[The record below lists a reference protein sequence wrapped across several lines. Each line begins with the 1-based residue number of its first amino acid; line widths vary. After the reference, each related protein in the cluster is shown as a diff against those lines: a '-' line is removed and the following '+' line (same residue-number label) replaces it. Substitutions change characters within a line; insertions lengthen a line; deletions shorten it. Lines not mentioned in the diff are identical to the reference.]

1 LGFGICVLLSE
12 DSVTFLNAALL
23 GGMAAVAI
31 PIIIHLFHRSR
42 FKIVRWGAMH
52 LLESVLRK
60 NTRRLRLEQLIL
72 LLVRCSIPVALALV
86 MARPVLTGLEPLL
99 GSAKTSMV
107 VVLDNSYSMEAGG
120 LNRSNYLQAREAAR
134 QIVEGLVPGSEAA
147 VVQMAGGVSLLL
159 DEPTVDLDR
168 VRAELGKTR
177 SGYGSASVPESLDL
191 ARATLARMHE
201 THREVVVLSDFQK
214 VSWSE
219 SETSQRMNLADAI
232 RKGPVERKLTL
243 FRVGAEITDNV
254 SVESLDFSRMILGVG
269 QQLRVRATIRNH
281 GEGAYPD
288 LRVVLRVD
296 AKERSVALTSLD
308 PGQTAQVLFTHTFD
322 TSGSHVV
329 EVAADADPL
338 QADNSM
344 MASIPV
350 WDRVP
355 VLLVSGDSNPEP
367 LRGETD
373 FVEIALRPFGLARAE
388 LADLVTTKTVE
399 ARELD
404 ARLLAE
410 ARVVLLANVPQLA
423 EPQLRALEAFV
434 REGGGLLVFPGN
446 RINSSWYNT
455 ALHQDGKGLL
465 PLPVASLAGSLNQQG
480 THASVVGQHYEH
492 PALEMFND
500 PRNGNL
506 SDAQVWLWYRMREL
520 ADPALTVM
528 AKLDSGDPFLVEK
541 KVGEGRVIQAAVPC
555 DADWC
560 NLPMRPFF
568 LPLMQQVVTYLA
580 SKVHP
585 PRNVEVG
592 RPLVA
597 FLPVADAGKKAVL
610 TDPDGRAT
618 ELAVAA
624 RGARA
629 VVEFQKTRR
638 PGLYVLD
645 APGSNR
651 IHFVVNTDRKES
663 ELRRLTDE
671 QLEAVAKPMGAAVV
685 KSWNEYRALDQQR
698 RYGQEIWKALLA
710 ALIGLVLL
718 EVLLEQYFA
727 RRRT

>member
-1 LGFGICVLLSE
+1 M
-12 DSVTFLNAALL
+12 TFLNAALL
-23 GGMAAVAI
+23 GGLLAVAI
-31 PIIIHLFHRSR
+31 PVIIHLFHRSR

-72 LLVRCSIPVALALV
+72 LLVRCSIPVALALL
-86 MARPVLTGLEPLL
+86 MARPVITGLEPLL
-99 GSAKTSMV
+99 GDAKSSTV
-107 VVLDNSYSMEAGG
+107 ILLDNSYSMEAGG
-120 LNRSNYLQAREAAR
+120 INRSNYLQAREAAR
-134 QIVEGLVPGSEAA
+134 QIVEGLVPGSEVA
-147 VVQMAGGVSLLL
+147 VVQMAGGVSVLL
-159 DEPTVDLDR
+159 DEPTVDLER
-168 VRAELGKTR
+168 MRAELAKTR
-177 SGYGSASVPESLDL
+177 SGFGSASVPESLDR
-191 ARATLARMHE
+191 ARALVARMRE
-201 THREVVVLSDFQK
+201 THREVVVLSDFQQ

-219 SETSQRMNLADAI
+219 SETAQRMKMADAL
-232 RKGPVERKLTL
+232 RAGPVERKLTL
-243 FRVGAEITDNV
+243 FRVGSEITDNV

-269 QQLRVRATIRNH
+269 QQLRVRATLRNH
-281 GEGAYPD
+281 GEGSYPD

-296 AKERSVALTSLD
+296 GKERSVALSSLD
-308 PGQTAQVLFTHTFD
+308 PNATTQVLFTWTFD

-404 ARLLAE
+404 ARLLAD

-423 EPQLRALEAFV
+423 EPQLRALEGFV
-434 REGGGLLVFPGN
+434 KEGGGLLVFPGN

-455 ALHQDGKGLL
+455 TLHQDGKGLL

-480 THASVVGQHYEH
+480 THASIVSQHYEH

-506 SDAQVWLWYRMREL
+506 SDAQVWLWYRMREE
-520 ADPALTVM
+520 ASAARAAEAGLTVV
-528 AKLDSGDPFLVEK
+528 AKLDTGDPFLVEK
-541 KVGEGRVIQAAVPC
+541 KLGEGRVIQGAVPC
-555 DADWC
+555 DADWS
-560 NLPMRPFF
+560 NLPMRPFY
-568 LPLMQQVVTYLA
+568 LPLMQQLVTYLA
-580 SKVHP
+580 SRVYP

-597 FLPVADAGKKAVL
+597 FLPIGDSGKRAVM
-610 TDPDGRAT
+610 TDPDGRAHEVPIVT
-618 ELAVAA
+618 

-629 VVEFQKTRR
+629 LVEFPRTQR

-651 IHFVVNTDRKES
+651 IHFVVNTDRRES
-663 ELRRLTDE
+663 DLRRLADE
-671 QLEAVAKPMGAAVV
+671 QLDAVARPMGASVV
-685 KSWNEYRALDQQR
+685 RSWNEYRQLDQQR
-698 RYGQEIWKALLA
+698 RFGQEIWQPLLA
-710 ALIGLVLL
+710 ALIGLVLV

-727 RRRT
+727 GRKA

>member
-1 LGFGICVLLSE
+1 M
-12 DSVTFLNAALL
+12 TFLNAALL
-23 GGMAAVAI
+23 GGLLAVAI
-31 PIIIHLFHRSR
+31 PIVIHLFHRSR
-42 FKIVRWGAMH
+42 FKVVRWGAMH

-72 LLVRCSIPVALALV
+72 LLIRCSIPVALALL
-86 MARPVLTGLEPLL
+86 MARPVITGLEPLL
-99 GSAKTSMV
+99 GNAKSSTV
-107 VVLDNSYSMEAGG
+107 ILLDNSYSMEAGG

-134 QIVEGLVPGSEAA
+134 QVIENLVPGSEVA
-147 VVQMAGGVSLLL
+147 VVQMAGGVSVLL
-159 DEPTVDLDR
+159 DEPTVDLERMRD
-168 VRAELGKTR
+168 ELVKSR
-177 SGYGSASVPESLDL
+177 SGFGSASVPEALDR
-191 ARATLARMHE
+191 ARGLLARMHE
-201 THREVVVLSDFQK
+201 THREVVVLSDFQQ

-219 SETSQRMNLADAI
+219 SETAQRMKLADAL
-232 RKGPVERKLTL
+232 RAGPVERKLTL
-243 FRVGAEITDNV
+243 FRVGSEITDNV

-269 QQLRVRATIRNH
+269 QQLRVRATLRNH

-296 AKERSVALTSLD
+296 GKDRLTYTAALD
-308 PGQTAQVLFTHTFD
+308 PHSTVQVLFTWTFD

-373 FVEIALRPFGLARAE
+373 FVEIALRPFGAARAE

-404 ARLLAE
+404 AKMLAE

-423 EPQLRALEAFV
+423 EPQLRALETFV
-434 REGGGLLVFPGN
+434 KEGGGLLVFPGN

-455 ALHQDGKGLL
+455 TLFQDGKGLL

-480 THASVVGQHYEH
+480 THASIVSQHYEH

-506 SDAQVWLWYRMREL
+506 SDAQVWLWYRMREE
-520 ADPALTVM
+520 ASAARAAETGLTVI

-541 KVGEGRVIQAAVPC
+541 KLGEGRVIQSAIPC
-555 DADWC
+555 DADWS
-560 NLPMRPFF
+560 NLPMRPFY
-568 LPLMQQVVTYLA
+568 LPLMQQIVTYLA

-592 RPLVA
+592 KALVA
-597 FLPVADAGKKAVL
+597 FLPAADAGKKAL
-610 TDPDGRAT
+610 MTDPDGRAH
-618 ELAVAA
+618 ELAIAA

-629 VVEFQKTRR
+629 AVEFGRTQR

-663 ELRRLTDE
+663 DLRRLSDE
-671 QLEAVAKPMGAAVV
+671 QLDLVAKPMGATVV
-685 KSWNEYRALDQQR
+685 KSWGDYRQLDQQR
-698 RYGQEIWKALLA
+698 RFGQEIWQALLG
-710 ALIGLVLL
+710 ALIGLVFV

-727 RRRT
+727 RRKG